1 MIDECTLIK
10 GRFAEEAEKKK
21 IEDHNALNP
30 KDQIEQ
36 VGPDIGDGD
45 NLLNDLPF

>member
-1 MIDECTLIK
+1 MIK

-21 IEDHNALNP
+21 IETEPLPEVIIKEPA
-30 KDQIEQ
+30 
-36 VGPDIGDGD
+36 GPDVGDGD